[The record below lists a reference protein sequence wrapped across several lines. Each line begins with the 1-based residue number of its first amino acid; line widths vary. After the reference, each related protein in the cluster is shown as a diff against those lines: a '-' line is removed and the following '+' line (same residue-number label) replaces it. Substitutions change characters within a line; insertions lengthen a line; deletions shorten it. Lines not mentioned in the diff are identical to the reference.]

1 MAVSIGNWNELEM
14 LKSTDF
20 GIYLDGEELGE
31 VLMPLK
37 YVPETAA
44 VGEKVRCFIYYDTAD
59 RPIATTENA
68 LAAVGSCAFLE
79 CVATSKFGAF
89 LNWGL
94 TKDLMVP
101 FREQKDE
108 MVEGQFYLVWLY
120 IDNISSR
127 IVGSSKIDKFL
138 NDTEPAYT
146 GRQQV
151 DLVILSE
158 SELGYTAVIDNAHA
172 GLLYKNEVFQKLH
185 VGDKI
190 IGFVKEVRE
199 DGKVD
204 LALKLPG
211 YDNLI
216 GDDKIVLEI
225 IKSHGGQMNVN
236 DKSDPEK
243 IYELFKMSKKN
254 WKKVIGNLYRKR
266 KIQFTETGLYVI
278 TEGD

>member
-1 MAVSIGNWNELEM
+1 
-14 LKSTDF
+14 
-20 GIYLDGEELGE
+20 
-31 VLMPLK
+31 
-37 YVPETAA
+37 
-44 VGEKVRCFIYYDTAD
+44 
-59 RPIATTENA
+59 

-138 NDTEPAYT
+138 NDTEPVYT

>member
-1 MAVSIGNWNELEM
+1 
-14 LKSTDF
+14 
-20 GIYLDGEELGE
+20 
-31 VLMPLK
+31 
-37 YVPETAA
+37 
-44 VGEKVRCFIYYDTAD
+44 
-59 RPIATTENA
+59 
-68 LAAVGSCAFLE
+68 
-79 CVATSKFGAF
+79 
-89 LNWGL
+89 
-94 TKDLMVP
+94 MVP

-138 NDTEPAYT
+138 NDTEPVYT